1 LYTSNVVEPFT
12 GTAKRAA
19 TSCIRQEAW
28 DVTDSVRHQIVAL
41 LPRLRRFSYA
51 LTGDMD
57 SADDLLQETCARALS
72 RLDQWQPGTRLDSW
86 MFRIAQNIWIDRVRA
101 NKVRGVVVDLDAAR
115 DMAGE
120 DGRQVTEGRLALGKV
135 AKGIAQL
142 PPDQKVLIALIC
154 VDGLSYKEAAEV
166 LDVPIGTVMSRLARA
181 RRALFEYADGALVAD
196 ATTQVK
202 LVRKTD

>member
-1 LYTSNVVEPFT
+1 MCFGLGE
-12 GTAKRAA
+12 
-19 TSCIRQEAW
+19 Q
-28 DVTDSVRHQIVAL
+28 VTDNLRHQIVAL

-57 SADDLLQETCARALS
+57 SADDLVQETCARALS

-86 MFRIAQNIWIDRVRA
+86 MFRIAQNIWIDRLRA
-101 NKVRGVVVDLDAAR
+101 HKVRGVVVDLDAAR

-120 DGRQVTEGRLALGKV
+120 DGRQVTEGRLALNKI

-181 RRALFEYADGALVAD
+181 RRALYEYADGGAIVANI
-196 ATTQVK
+196 APVVK
-202 LVRKTD
+202 LASRRRSE